1 MSKRTNK
8 RTNRNKKTYKKKTK
22 RKYKTKRGNKKRK
35 NMKGGTLNL
44 NFFLETDDKYYYDDT
59 DNNINIEIDKSSP
72 LNIDIFTA
80 QSDKKKNRAKKGMAR
95 KILCELLKHISIDK
109 SNDEKITLSI
119 SGHNIQ
125 GIISDD
131 SKLKNMYEN
140 MGFKSVDGGEMNITI
155 RRFIQE
161 CEYNEKKDSA
171 HMSTHSKA
179 HRQEE
184 PNFILRQKLG
194 LPPLPKYLPPPPS

>member
-80 QSDKKKNRAKKGMAR
+80 QSDKKKNRAK
-95 KILCELLKHISIDK
+95 I
-109 SNDEKITLSI
+109 
-119 SGHNIQ
+119 
-125 GIISDD
+125 
-131 SKLKNMYEN
+131 KNMYEN

-184 PNFILRQKLG
+184 TNFILRQKMG